1 MKRFLTL
8 SLTLLWALAGT
19 AIAQVRVSGV
29 VRDSSGEP
37 VAGVVVMLQGRTDVG
52 TSTDADGKYSISVP
66 EGSSLFFTSMGFRD
80 ELVKVGRRT
89 VVDVALMD
97 DAELLESA
105 QVVSVGYGTVAR
117 RDLTGS
123 VAKVDMGDIAR
134 STPQNFDQAIAGRIA
149 GVVVTTADGAVGS
162 TAKITIRGNNSLT
175 QSSEPL
181 YVIDGFPSESSMATA
196 LNPADIESVDV
207 LKDASATAIYG
218 ARGANGVIVITT
230 RRGTEGKPKVTFNAS
245 WTGNLITNRVELLDG
260 QGFAEM
266 MAEYYDFTNYSG
278 MSTGNLY
285 TYSMREDG
293 TINYHGHTLDEYA
306 DAPWVDWQDLV
317 YRNSLTQNYT
327 ATVSGGNVKSGTR
340 YNLSLGY
347 LNQDGVIISSN
358 FERYTA
364 KADLNQ
370 KITETLSLD
379 MSLSFARSCTSGA
392 SPSSATNSGGASSY
406 LMYSV
411 WGYRPVRPLVYG
423 YVDDRFINAIVDNGE
438 TNEDGTIGLQISD
451 TRFNPVASA
460 RNEYR
465 KYHQDYFSGNV
476 ALNWDILPEL
486 RLRVSAGYNDVA
498 RVQDQFNNSQTS
510 TGYPNSWSGYG
521 INAMSQQ
528 TQMRSWLEENTLTYT
543 KAFGK
548 DHHFQA
554 LAGMTFQGEM
564 QTYGGSRSLKIP
576 SELESGGMNSMSRGT
591 IQPMSSGA
599 YEWTLMS
606 FLARVNYNYRYK
618 YYLTVSARADGSS
631 KFPAGN
637 RWGFFPSASVAWN
650 FNRENLLKDMKWL
663 SNGKIRASW
672 GRTGNNRTGTP
683 YDFYAQYNRLIAD
696 MHSLDYVS
704 GNQVVPGYFPSNMA
718 NDELRWETTEQIDLG
733 LDIGFL
739 DSRIKLTADFYL
751 KNTYDLLLEA
761 TIPASSGYKS
771 QMLNIGSM
779 RNKGMEF
786 TVDVTPVRTKNFTW
800 NSSFNIGVNRNTVTS
815 LVDTQHS
822 LLSTVSFENNF
833 SGQYMYITQVGR
845 PTGLMYGYIYEGTY
859 KTDDFLNATSST
871 PTLKEGV
878 PYLSSLQRS
887 SLRPGDP
894 KYADING
901 DGKIDD
907 NDRTIIGCG
916 QPDFTGGWS
925 NSFNIWRFDLSVFI
939 NFSVGNDLLNANRL
953 IFENPRCNNQLNQ
966 FATVRNRY
974 NAMHPDSDIP
984 RVFAEGTYVLSS
996 RVIEDGSFLRLKNIA
1011 LGYTMSPGTGRK
1023 LHIDHMRV
1031 YVSADNLYTW
1041 TGYSGQDP
1049 EVSTRSSVLTPG
1061 FDWSAYARATGVT
1074 GGISIT
1080 F

>member
-1 MKRFLTL
+1 MKKILTIFLTL
-8 SLTLLWALAGT
+8 FWALAGT
-19 AIAQVRVSGV
+19 ALAQVKVSGV
-29 VRDSSGEP
+29 VKDSAGEP
-37 VAGVVVMLQGRTDVG
+37 VIGAGVMLDGKTSVGTVTDV
-52 TSTDADGKYSISVP
+52 DGMFEISVP
-66 EGSSLFFTSMGFRD
+66 DGSSLRITSLGFED
-80 ELVKVGRRT
+80 SVVKIGKKT
-89 VVDVALMD
+89 KIEVVL
-97 DAELLESA
+97 AESSEMLESA

-123 VAKVDMGDIAR
+123 VAKLDMGDIVK

-149 GVVVTTADGAVGS
+149 GVVVTTADGAVGTS
-162 TAKITIRGNNSLT
+162 ASITIRGNNSLT

-181 YVIDGFPSESSMATA
+181 YIIDGFPSESSMATA

-230 RRGTEGKPKVTFNAS
+230 KKGTEGKPKVTFNAS
-245 WTGNLITNRVELLDG
+245 WTGNIINNRVELLDG

-266 MAEYYDFTNYSG
+266 MAEYYDYTNYSG
-278 MSTGNLY
+278 SSTGNIY
-285 TYSMREDG
+285 TYSLNPDG
-293 TINYHGHTLDEYA
+293 SINRHGHSLDEYA
-306 DAPWVDWQDLV
+306 TAPCVDWQDLV
-317 YRNSLTQNYT
+317 YRNSLTQNYN
-327 ATVSGGNVKSGTR
+327 ATVNGGNVKSGTR
-340 YNLSLGY
+340 YNISLGY

-358 FERYTA
+358 FERFTA

-370 KITETLSLD
+370 KIGEKLSLD
-379 MSLSFARSCTSGA
+379 LSLNFSRSCTSGA

-423 YVDDRFINAIVDNGE
+423 YVDDDFINAIVDNGE
-438 TNEDGTIGLQISD
+438 VNEDGTVGLQISD

-465 KYHQDYFSGNV
+465 KYHQDYFTGNI
-476 ALNWDILPEL
+476 ALNWDIIPDLK
-486 RLRVSAGYNDVA
+486 LRVSAAYNDVQ
-498 RVQDQFNNSQTS
+498 RVNDQFNNSQTS

-521 INAMSQQ
+521 INATSQQ
-528 TQMRSWLEENTLTYT
+528 IQLRSWLEENTLTYT
-543 KAFGK
+543 KTFGK
-548 DHHFQA
+548 NHHFQA
-554 LAGMTFQGEM
+554 LGGVTFQGEY
-564 QTYGGSRSLKIP
+564 QTYNGSRSLKIP
-576 SELESGGMNSMSRGT
+576 QEKESMGMNAMSYGT
-591 IQPMSSGA
+591 VQSLSGGA
-599 YEWTLMS
+599 YEWSLMS
-606 FLARVNYNYRYK
+606 FLARVNYNYAYK

-631 KFPAGN
+631 KFPVNN

-650 FNRENLLKDMKWL
+650 FNRENWLKDQKWL

-672 GRTGNNRTGTP
+672 GLTGNNRTSTP
-683 YDFYAQYNRLIAD
+683 YDFYAQYDRLIVD
-696 MHSLDYVS
+696 MHSMDYVS
-704 GNQVVPGYFPSNMA
+704 DNKIVPGYYPSNMA
-718 NDELRWETTEQIDLG
+718 NDELKWETTEQIDLG
-733 LDIGFL
+733 LDLGFFNN
-739 DSRIKLTADFYL
+739 RIKLTADFYL
-751 KNTYDLLLEA
+751 KNTYDLLLKA
-761 TIPASSGYKS
+761 TIPASSGYKT

-779 RNKGMEF
+779 SNKGMEF
-786 TVDVTPVRTKNFTW
+786 TLDFIPVQRQNFTW
-800 NSSFNIGVNRNTVTS
+800 VSSFNIGINRNIVTS

-859 KTDDFLNATSST
+859 KADDFLNATSNS

-878 PYLSSLQRS
+878 PYLSSLQRT

-901 DGKIDD
+901 DGVVND

-916 QPDFTGGWS
+916 QPDFTGGWN
-925 NSFNIWRFDLSVFI
+925 NSFNIWRFD
-939 NFSVGNDLLNANRL
+939 FSFFFNYSYGNDLLNANRL

-966 FATVRNRY
+966 FATVKNRY
-974 NAMHPDSDIP
+974 NANNPTSDIP

-996 RVIEDGSFLRLKNIA
+996 RVIEDGSFIRLKNIA
-1011 LGYTMSPGTGRK
+1011 LGYTMSPQTGKK
-1023 LHIDHMRV
+1023 LHIDHLRV
-1031 YVSADNLYTW
+1031 YVSADNVYTW
-1041 TGYSGQDP
+1041 TNYSGQDP
-1049 EVSTRSSVLTPG
+1049 EVSTRSGVLTPG
-1061 FDWSAYARATGVT
+1061 FDWSAYARAMGVT